1 VKAGDTVSVTVDGVS
16 KSLPG
21 KVTQVG
27 VLNTSG
33 TSGDT
38 TTYPVT
44 VVLDPT
50 SLALYDGA
58 GATVAIDVGTANNVL
73 TVPSS
78 ALSSLGT
85 RSIVQVYSKGKVIPT
100 VVTTGVSG
108 TDRTEVKTGLTAGQQ
123 VVLANLHSPVPS
135 SNTTTNRFA
144 RVTGGGGLGALT
156 TTGGGGTGFTRG
168 GR

>member
-1 VKAGDTVSVTVDGVS
+1 MSRNPW
-16 KSLPG
+16 PG

-58 GATVAIDVGTANNVL
+58 GATVGIDVGTAHNVL

-85 RSIVQVYSKGKVIPT
+85 RSLVSVYKGGKVVPT
-100 VVTTGVSG
+100 LVTAGVSG
-108 TDRTEVKTGLTAGQQ
+108 VDRTEIKTGLTAGEQ
-123 VVLANLHSPVPS
+123 VVLANLHEAVPS
-135 SNTTTNRFA
+135 STTTSNRIARFA
-144 RVTGGGGLGALT
+144 GAGGTGGAGGFGLV
-156 TTGGGGTGFTRG
+156 TTGGGTRARRL
-168 GR
+168 GRPAVA